1 MPTQIKM
8 NVRLLYT
15 NNVSKNVTKNIAPP
29 QTPVA
34 KVFVANRRGGT
45 SNLFDISTARK
56 GCGSCGGG

>member
-1 MPTQIKM
+1 M
-8 NVRLLYT
+8 NIRLLYT

-45 SNLFDISTARK
+45 SNLFDISK
-56 GCGSCGGG
+56 SI